1 MKDKFCVT
9 NSFVQLESNFHRDNM
24 VRSRCKHC
32 PIPGCGSKF
41 LVRLADHSTRVH
53 ELSGIERKYWLQF
66 AKLQNTNV
74 VRVYEKEAES
84 KTIFL

>member
-1 MKDKFCVT
+1 
-9 NSFVQLESNFHRDNM
+9 M
-24 VRSRCKHC
+24 VRRKCKHC

-41 LVRLADHSTRVH
+41 LVRLVDHLTRVH
-53 ELSGIERKYWLQF
+53 ELSELEQKYWRQF

-74 VRVYEKEAES
+74 VRVYEKEAEP